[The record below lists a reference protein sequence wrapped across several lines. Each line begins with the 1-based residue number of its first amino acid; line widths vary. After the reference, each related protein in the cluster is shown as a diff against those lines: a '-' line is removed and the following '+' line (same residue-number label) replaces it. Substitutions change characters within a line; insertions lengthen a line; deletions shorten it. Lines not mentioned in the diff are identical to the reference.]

1 LKNIPLIVYRY
12 TVPASDIPSVT
23 NCLNVKN
30 RLNPGPSSAY
40 SHTPTFTSRKRGDQ
54 LGKGVRKEKRE
65 GEIGGDGEDWNGRER
80 GGKSEKGDRTAH

>member
-1 LKNIPLIVYRY
+1 MTLRYCGDIKYWRKVVLKLCIVKELLAEYPPDRY

-40 SHTPTFTSRKRGDQ
+40 SHTPTFTSRKRG
-54 LGKGVRKEKRE
+54 KGRV
-65 GEIGGDGEDWNGRER
+65 
-80 GGKSEKGDRTAH
+80 